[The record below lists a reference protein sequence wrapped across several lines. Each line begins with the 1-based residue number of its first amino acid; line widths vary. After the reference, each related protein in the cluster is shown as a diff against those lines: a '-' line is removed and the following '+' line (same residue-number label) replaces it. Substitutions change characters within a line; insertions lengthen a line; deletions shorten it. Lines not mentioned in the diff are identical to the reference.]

1 MHRRTLLTAL
11 AASATLSGRAWSRS
25 GRSEDMKVFR
35 AAMAIHPGLL
45 RYNTPAEIAGRLD
58 AVERAYEA
66 TPSSESRYLILSRF
80 LSSLNCG
87 HSYCNFFNQ
96 KTAAVTALF
105 DRPTRLPFYFEW
117 LGDEMIVRQDF
128 SGTDKLSPGT
138 RVTSVNGLPVAQ
150 MLARLL
156 PVSRADGH
164 NGGKRRSLLSVQGT
178 ETIEFFDVFQGLL
191 CPPSGDTHRLDVV
204 WPDGRAG
211 KVEVPM
217 MTLKARQATITRVP
231 EDSPDPRWTWTMRD
245 DGIAVLDMPGWAM
258 WNSPWKWEEWLED
271 RLDSLSGARGLI
283 MDIRGNEGGD
293 DCGNP
298 LLRRLIDRPT
308 QAINFVEKVR
318 FETVP
323 DVLAPHVSTWDEGF
337 KSIGVGG
344 RKLDDG
350 FIERPARDT
359 VPALLPS
366 AKKLRVPVAA
376 LIGPANSSATFGFIY
391 SARQTGRIKLFGRQ
405 TGGNL
410 RGING
415 GGFFFTQLPQSG
427 IEFDLPLVGYFAPTP
442 QPDKGIDPDV
452 LVAPTA
458 QDIALGRDTAMD
470 AAAAW
475 IRTQPKA

>member
-1 MHRRTLLTAL
+1 M
-11 AASATLSGRAWSRS
+11 
-25 GRSEDMKVFR
+25 
-35 AAMAIHPGLL
+35 
-45 RYNTPAEIAGRLD
+45 RYNTPADIARRLD
-58 AVERAYEA
+58 DLERAYEA

-80 LSSLNCG
+80 LSALNCG

-96 KTAAVTALF
+96 KRAEITALF

-128 SGTDKLSPGT
+128 SGTGKLSSGT
-138 RVTSVNGLPVAQ
+138 RVTSVNGLPAAQ
-150 MLARLL
+150 LLARLL
-156 PVSRADGH
+156 PGSRADGH

-191 CPPSGDTHRLDVV
+191 CPPSGDTHRLEVV

-211 KVEVPM
+211 QVEVPV

-231 EDSPDPRWTWTMRD
+231 EDSPNPRWTWKMRA

-258 WNSPWKWEEWLED
+258 WNSPWKWEAWLED

-298 LLRRLIDRPT
+298 LLRRVIDRPT
-308 QAINFVEKVR
+308 QAFNFVEKVR

-323 DVLAPHVSTWDEGF
+323 EVLAPHVSTWDEGF

-344 RKLDDG
+344 RKLADG
-350 FIERPARDT
+350 FIERPQKDT

-376 LIGPANSSATFGFIY
+376 LIGPANSSATFGFIS
-391 SARQTGRIKLFGRQ
+391 SARQTGKIRLFGRQ

-410 RGING
+410 RGLNG

-427 IEFDLPLVGYFAPTP
+427 IEFDLPLVGYFSLTP
-442 QPDKGIDPDV
+442 QPDQGIDPDV
-452 LVAPTA
+452 FVAPTA
-458 QDIALGRDTAMD
+458 QDIALGLDTAMD

-475 IRTQPKA
+475 IRTQPKV